1 MARLQSSKYDFS
13 GAKFTLHLT
22 QQENMKTAMATC
34 ANSGFH
40 NWIASSYL
48 KIISSQIFF
57 PTHPGQAWL
66 AKKNNLFEMI

>member
-13 GAKFTLHLT
+13 GTKFTLHLT

-40 NWIASSYL
+40 DWIASGYL

-57 PTHPGQAWL
+57 SIHTSQVRL

>member
-13 GAKFTLHLT
+13 CAKFTLHLT

-48 KIISSQIFF
+48 KIIGAVLDNQEYSKVIKIF
-57 PTHPGQAWL
+57 L
-66 AKKNNLFEMI
+66 

>member
-13 GAKFTLHLT
+13 CAKFTLHLT

-40 NWIASSYL
+40 DWIASSYL

-57 PTHPGQAWL
+57 STHPGQTRL
-66 AKKNNLFEMI
+66 VKKNNSFEMI